1 MAEDK
6 IKRKCIKLA
15 MLGDS
20 KVGKTS
26 ICQRFMNLE
35 FNENALSTIGS
46 DKLEVPMKMKGG
58 EDIKLIIYDTA
69 GQERFRAIALKSI
82 KHVQGVLVVFDVC
95 SKESFNNVVNW
106 LNEINEN
113 YKSISVILLGNKVDK
128 PESEWEVTKEEA
140 KQFAKEKSLEYFET
154 SAKSKEGINKAF
166 ETIANMAY
174 EKYEGSIGVQLGD
187 TKKEKENDGGCCGGG
202 KKRKKNK

>member
-35 FNENALSTIGS
+35 FNVNALSTIGS
-46 DKLEVPMKMKGG
+46 DKLEVPMKMKNG

-69 GQERFRAIALKSI
+69 GQERFRAIAIKSI
-82 KHVQGVLVVFDVC
+82 RHVQGVLVVFDVT

-106 LNEINEN
+106 LDEINEN
-113 YKSISVILLGNKVDK
+113 YKNVSVILLGNKVDNDNSK
-128 PESEWEVTKEEA
+128 WEVTREEA
-140 KQFAKEKSLEYFET
+140 QRFAKEKLLTYFET
-154 SAKSKEGINKAF
+154 SAKLRQGINEAF
-166 ETIANMAY
+166 EYIANVAY
-174 EKYEGSIGVQLGD
+174 EKYEGSVGVQLD
-187 TKKEKENDGGCCGGG
+187 DIKKEKVNDGGCCGGG
-202 KKRKKNK
+202 KKKKNNK

>member
-35 FNENALSTIGS
+35 FTENALSTIGS
-46 DKLEVPMKMKGG
+46 DKLEVPMKMKNG

-69 GQERFRAIALKSI
+69 GQERFRAIALKSV
-82 KHVQGVLVVFDVC
+82 KHVQGVIVVFDYS

-106 LNEINEN
+106 LDEINDN
-113 YKSISVILLGNKVDK
+113 YKNISVILLGNKVDK
-128 PESEWEVTKEEA
+128 DQSEWEVTREEA
-140 KQFAKEKSLEYFET
+140 QQFAKEKQLTYFET
-154 SAKSKEGINKAF
+154 SAKLKQGINEAI
-166 ETIANMAY
+166 EHIANMAY
-174 EKYEGSIGVQLGD
+174 EKYEGNIGVQLGD

-202 KKRKKNK
+202 KKKKKNK